1 MVNAAVLKT
10 VLQKTNLYLSVL
22 CLYFTGAVVQLV
34 RMPPCHGGDSRVR
47 VPSAPQIHSQI
58 DTYFVF
64 MFWVIK
70 RNLVSVNILG
80 FLTGGVSS
88 MVEQM
93 AVNH

>member
-1 MVNAAVLKT
+1 MGEWRNGKRDCLENGFTQTK
-10 VLQKTNLYLSVL
+10 LYLSVL
-22 CLYFTGAVVQLV
+22 CLYLIGAVVQLV

-80 FLTGGVSS
+80 FLTGVLA
-88 MVEQM
+88 QW
-93 AVNH
+93 